1 MVYPKLCV
9 MINLMSFQHKLHA
22 SNYMGAMNLIHIHKD
37 MNVTMKISGQTI
49 FNVLEQRQVY
59 GNAPN
64 RTSESMIV
72 ISKQSAYNYIVL
84 ELVLNKYLYNL
95 FMILLL
101 VLCQ

>member
-49 FNVLEQRQVY
+49 FNVLEQRQVNNINLNIRY
-59 GNAPN
+59 MGMPLIAP
-64 RTSESMIV
+64 RSP
-72 ISKQSAYNYIVL
+72 
-84 ELVLNKYLYNL
+84 
-95 FMILLL
+95 
-101 VLCQ
+101 